1 MLSQS
6 GCFMWTGRA
15 FHPDSYIVQRRERDV
30 ATRLSKFIDIE
41 ESNQST
47 PRVLRSNLIKEMSE
61 DKRTTRTSGQF
72 VDEEERTMWGLV
84 DEEERT
90 RTSEGGSR
98 TTMGRAVRART
109 APVNVEALQAAEVAE
124 RNPGRPSLLIIFCIF
139 TLHGGIMGLE
149 KISTTQCFL
158 LQMGSLRQYF
168 SRPSSSS
175 SSLPKS
181 SHHQPIWIIFVDTRS
196 LFAKDLGDQCQK
208 ASGCRCCGGE
218 IGSV

>member
-1 MLSQS
+1 
-6 GCFMWTGRA
+6 MWTGRA

-61 DKRTTRTSGQF
+61 SKRTTRTSGHF

-84 DEEERT
+84 EEEERT

-98 TTMGRAVRART
+98 TIMGRAVRAQT

-124 RNPGRPSLLIIFCIF
+124 RNPGQPSFQNIFCIIIDAW
-139 TLHGGIMGLE
+139 GGSNE
-149 KISTTQCFL
+149 F
-158 LQMGSLRQYF
+158 
-168 SRPSSSS
+168 
-175 SSLPKS
+175 
-181 SHHQPIWIIFVDTRS
+181 
-196 LFAKDLGDQCQK
+196 
-208 ASGCRCCGGE
+208 
-218 IGSV
+218 

>member
-15 FHPDSYIVQRRERDV
+15 FHPDSYIVQRRERDI

-47 PRVLRSNLIKEMSE
+47 PRVLRSNFIKEMSE
-61 DKRTTRTSGQF
+61 SKRTTRTSGQ
-72 VDEEERTMWGLV
+72 LV
-84 DEEERT
+84 DEEERMM
-90 RTSEGGSR
+90 RTSEGESR
-98 TTMGRAVRART
+98 TTMGRAVRAQT

-139 TLHGGIMGLE
+139 TLHEGIMGLE

-158 LQMGSLRQYF
+158 LQMGSLRQ
-168 SRPSSSS
+168 SD
-175 SSLPKS
+175 
-181 SHHQPIWIIFVDTRS
+181 HI
-196 LFAKDLGDQCQK
+196 C
-208 ASGCRCCGGE
+208 
-218 IGSV
+218 